1 MFFFWPGQLILW
13 FFWRP
18 KTELKIANEISSIF
32 ISFICFFIHFSHSL
46 AVLFLQCLPC
56 LKLQLIFASLALRL
70 FGFKNCP
77 LRLCFGPD
85 ADLPSLYAHCLA
97 NSKNKLRKNIT
108 CVCVSLH
115 LHLIY
120 ACFFSRNSYTFF
132 FVVNNLFNASYL
144 VGRHTPRVHF
154 DRPSS
159 PSPHL
164 QTSTFFSP
172 FMYQWIAS
180 LFFLSSTVDV

>member
-1 MFFFWPGQLILW
+1 MKFLVFLFHLFVFLYIFPTLLLSYFFNACRVW
-13 FFWRP
+13 
-18 KTELKIANEISSIF
+18 N
-32 ISFICFFIHFSHSL
+32 CN
-46 AVLFLQCLPC
+46 
-56 LKLQLIFASLALRL
+56 LIFASLALRL

-85 ADLPSLYAHCLA
+85 ANLPSLYAHCLA

-180 LFFLSSTVDV
+180 PFFLSSTVDV